1 MLIVFFMHAFC
12 LVSLWKTC
20 CACIMQPFLSM
31 ISSNI
36 HSFCVHS
43 LILCKI
49 YHTNRRASFPFPL
62 CVCLIVHQKYG
73 SQCSV
78 KHFIVYLFLYMLAVC
93 IYILN
98 SQLAFFCLQMVAGRS
113 FSPLSSLI
121 NKRLPLLRR
130 TFPLLPLYFL
140 HWSIQSHELIVLH
153 FSLTVFTLS
162 KYRNTTLLF

>member
-12 LVSLWKTC
+12 LVSFWKTC

-49 YHTNRRASFPFPL
+49 YHTNRRASFPFLL

-98 SQLAFFCLQMVAGRS
+98 SQLAFILPSNGCGSQFFTFVQLNQQAS
-113 FSPLSSLI
+113 SIIATHLS
-121 NKRLPLLRR
+121 
-130 TFPLLPLYFL
+130 
-140 HWSIQSHELIVLH
+140 
-153 FSLTVFTLS
+153 TL
-162 KYRNTTLLF
+162 TTLIFALVNSIS

>member
-12 LVSLWKTC
+12 LVSFWKTC

-98 SQLAFFCLQMVAGRS
+98 SQLGFILPSNGCGSQFFTFVQLNQKASSIMATH
-113 FSPLSSLI
+113 LS
-121 NKRLPLLRR
+121 
-130 TFPLLPLYFL
+130 
-140 HWSIQSHELIVLH
+140 
-153 FSLTVFTLS
+153 TL
-162 KYRNTTLLF
+162 TTLIFALVNSIS